1 MPNGFILRYVLD
13 LGTLLLV
20 TCEDVRVQSQVSVEI
35 STESTNLRHL
45 SWHPVFDNLGTL
57 QRPKHKIL
65 GPAAT
70 AIYCLPSTIKV
81 MGEAFMKMLVG
92 NRQSVFPFR

>member
-1 MPNGFILRYVLD
+1 MPNGFILQYVLD
-13 LGTLLLV
+13 LGALILV
-20 TCEDVRVQSQVSVEI
+20 TCEDVWMLSEVSVEI
-35 STESTNLRHL
+35 STESTNLRHV
-45 SWHPVFDNLGTL
+45 SWQPVFDNPGAL
-57 QRPKHKIL
+57 QRPKHRIL